1 MKKIN
6 IELKVNGEQHEMT
19 VAPGERLVDVLRD
32 RLGLTGT
39 KEGCG
44 EGECGSCTINMNGQ
58 AVLSCLMLAVQAD
71 GCDIHTIEGL
81 QRGIELH
88 PLQKAFISESA
99 VQCGYCTPGMI
110 MAGHALIQKD
120 PDPDETKVKT
130 CLANNLCR
138 CTGYEQPV
146 KAVLK
151 AAREMRRETD
161 E

>member
-6 IELKVNGEQHEMT
+6 IKLTVNGEQHEMA
-19 VAPGERLVDVLRD
+19 VAPAERLVDVLRE

-44 EGECGSCTINMNGQ
+44 EGECGACTINMNGQ
-58 AVLSCLMLAVQAD
+58 AMLSCLMLAVQAD
-71 GCDIHTIEGL
+71 GATILTIEGL
-81 QRGIELH
+81 QNGLDLH
-88 PLQKAFISESA
+88 PLQTAFLSESA

-110 MAGHALIQKD
+110 MAGHALIEQD
-120 PDPDETKVKT
+120 RNPDETKVKT

-161 E
+161 V

>member
-1 MKKIN
+1 MKKVN
-6 IELKVNGEQHEMT
+6 IKLTVNGEEHEMA
-19 VAPGERLVDVLRD
+19 VAPAERLVDVLRE

-44 EGECGSCTINMNGQ
+44 EGECGACTINMNGE
-58 AVLSCLMLAVQAD
+58 AVLSCLLLAVQAD
-71 GCDIHTIEGL
+71 GATILTIEGL
-81 QRGIELH
+81 QNGLDLH
-88 PLQKAFISESA
+88 PLQTAFLSESA

-110 MAGHALIQKD
+110 MAGHALIEQD
-120 PDPDETKVKT
+120 RNPDETKVKT

-151 AAREMRRETD
+151 AAREMRREAD
-161 E
+161 A

>member
-1 MKKIN
+1 MKKID
-6 IELKVNGEQHEMT
+6 IKLTVNGETHEMAVT
-19 VAPGERLVDVLRD
+19 PAERLVDVLRE

-44 EGECGSCTINMNGQ
+44 EGECGACTINMNGQ

-71 GCDIHTIEGL
+71 GATILTIEGL
-81 QRGIELH
+81 QNGLDLH
-88 PLQKAFISESA
+88 PLQTAFLSESA

-110 MAGHALIQKD
+110 MAGHALIEQD
-120 PDPDETKVKT
+120 RDPDETKVKT

-161 E
+161 A

>member
-1 MKKIN
+1 MKKTN
-6 IELKVNGEQHEMT
+6 IRMNINGEWHDLSVTLQD
-19 VAPGERLVDVLRD
+19 RLIDTLRD
-32 RLGLTGT
+32 QLGLTGT

-44 EGECGSCTINMNGQ
+44 EGECGACTINLNGK
-58 AVLSCLMLAVQAD
+58 AVLSCLMLSIQAD
-71 GCDIHTIEGL
+71 GAHIQTIEGL
-81 QRGIELH
+81 QTGRDLH
-88 PLQKAFISESA
+88 PLQTAFLSEFA

-110 MAGHALIQKD
+110 MAGHALIEQD

-151 AAREMRRETD
+151 AAREMRRETND
-161 E
+161 

>member
-6 IELKVNGEQHEMT
+6 IKLTVNGEQHEMA
-19 VAPGERLVDVLRD
+19 VAPAERLMDVLRE

-44 EGECGSCTINMNGQ
+44 EGECGACTINMNGQ
-58 AVLSCLMLAVQAD
+58 AMLSCLMLAVQAD
-71 GCDIHTIEGL
+71 GATILTIEGL
-81 QRGIELH
+81 QNGLDLH
-88 PLQKAFISESA
+88 PLQTAFLSESA

-110 MAGHALIQKD
+110 MAGHALIEQD
-120 PDPDETKVKT
+120 RNPDETKVKT

-161 E
+161 V